1 VVLTEIQQEL
11 ARLIE
16 QSRLQYPQYFTTG
29 STTLSG
35 EKQVLLAQAQT
46 QAYQQFANDP
56 ALLDF
61 ARTTNYNL
69 IALGQSSI
77 DASQAIREQTAILAA
92 QQARINSLATT
103 PTKTPIDLSKTGE
116 PGVKEKLSDIINSVK
131 DTIGTTG
138 LLVLGGIIIVSLV
151 KSK

>member
-1 VVLTEIQQEL
+1 L
-11 ARLIE
+11 AAAQVE
-16 QSRLQYPQYFTTG
+16 AY
-29 STTLSG
+29 
-35 EKQVLLAQAQT
+35 KQ
-46 QAYQQFANDP
+46 FSNDP

-69 IALGQSSI
+69 ISLGQSSI

-116 PGVKEKLSDIINSVK
+116 LGIKEKASDVINSIK

-138 LLVLGGIIIVSLV
+138 LLVLAGIVIISLV
-151 KSK
+151 KK